1 MIWRSVVLKLGWRNG
16 PVERRLDRQAC
27 VYDQHAQCD
36 SRDRR
41 TAAAT
46 LGIGSPVRVSPEPA
60 GSAAISGSSRMTIR
74 ARAAL
79 ASSRS
84 STSRN
89 SFSFAVT
96 VRAYRPTPRKSEER
110 NR

>member
-1 MIWRSVVLKLGWRNG
+1 MTGAACLLFG
-16 PVERRLDRQAC
+16 PFERQLDRQAC

-36 SRDRR
+36 SRERR

-46 LGIGSPVRVSPEPA
+46 LGIGSPVRVSPQPA
-60 GSAAISGSSRMTIR
+60 GNGAISGSSGMTIR

-84 STSRN
+84 STSRS

-96 VRAYRPTPRKSEER
+96 VRAYRPTPCKSEER

>member
-1 MIWRSVVLKLGWRNG
+1 MTSAACLLLG
-16 PVERRLDRQAC
+16 PSERQLDRLAR

-36 SRDRR
+36 SRERR

-46 LGIGSPVRVSPEPA
+46 FGIGSPVRVSPQPA
-60 GSAAISGSSRMTIR
+60 GNAAISGSSGTTIR

-79 ASSRS
+79 ASSSS

-96 VRAYRPTPRKSEER
+96 VRAYWPPPCNSEER
-110 NR
+110 NP